1 MLDAIGATYGA
12 GYSTGARPTAMPTPL
27 SHSDAA
33 TVWLLSWTGNSH
45 HSIAALMGT
54 NTMKVADILAENTHQ
69 GARDTASKM
78 ITARQRVLSE

>member
-1 MLDAIGATYGA
+1 MLDAIGATYGT
-12 GYSTGARPTAMPTPL
+12 GYSASARPTATPTML

-54 NTMKVADILAENTHQ
+54 NTMKVVDILAENTHK

-78 ITARQRVLSE
+78 ITARQRAMGR

>member
-1 MLDAIGATYGA
+1 MLDAIGATNSM
-12 GYSTGARPTAMPTPL
+12 GYSASARPSAAPTTL
-27 SHSDAA
+27 SHADAA

-54 NTMKVADILAENTHQ
+54 NTMKVADILAENTHK

-78 ITARQRVLSE
+78 ITARQRAMSE